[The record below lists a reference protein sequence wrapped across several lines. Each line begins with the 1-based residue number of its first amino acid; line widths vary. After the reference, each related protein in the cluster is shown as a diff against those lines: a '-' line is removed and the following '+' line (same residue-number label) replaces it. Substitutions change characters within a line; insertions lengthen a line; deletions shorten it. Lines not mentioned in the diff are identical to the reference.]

1 MGEFFNL
8 SVCSRHPTWSI
19 TDILGA
25 IVRVVEYRF
34 VKVPCSGDSEGDSVI
49 LVVEDFEHV
58 GSDGSPAF
66 GDPRYIPCNPAVKLA
81 LQRPAPH
88 SPSKSSYTDVS
99 IFTQSLDPSDLLFL
113 ESTCTQSL
121 QHTLH
126 CFPQVILDSDWRIP
140 ADQARLLDSL
150 SLPLQPKHD
159 FYHSDVE
166 LSDDDAADKVTI
178 ASVDS
183 KTAVAS
189 VDRKTAVES
198 VDRKTAVESVDR
210 KTAVESV
217 DTKTTTMPP
226 TSHSPKRTQPFHV
239 VSSFSLSSQASPS
252 QAPQTQM
259 PVTQQFTQMPVTQ
272 QFTQN
277 SREAVLFPA
286 TQNSS
291 QSHQTSSPTK
301 KAARIEQEIT
311 SKPPSSP
318 INSPVKSPVRSS
330 VIGSPLRGASTA
342 TANLPEYP
350 DYSAW

>member
-1 MGEFFNL
+1 
-8 SVCSRHPTWSI
+8 
-19 TDILGA
+19 
-25 IVRVVEYRF
+25 
-34 VKVPCSGDSEGDSVI
+34 
-49 LVVEDFEHV
+49 
-58 GSDGSPAF
+58 
-66 GDPRYIPCNPAVKLA
+66 
-81 LQRPAPH
+81 
-88 SPSKSSYTDVS
+88 
-99 IFTQSLDPSDLLFL
+99 
-113 ESTCTQSL
+113 
-121 QHTLH
+121 
-126 CFPQVILDSDWRIP
+126 VILDSDWRIP

-166 LSDDDAADKVTI
+166 LSEDDAINNVKI
-178 ASVDS
+178 ANFDS
-183 KTAVAS
+183 KTAVASVDRKTAITS

-198 VDRKTAVESVDR
+198 VDRKT
-210 KTAVESV
+210 
-217 DTKTTTMPP
+217 TTIPP